1 MLIFA
6 LWCWELDRGGA
17 ADRCHAMRMYPD
29 LLFPQ
34 AQQPDFA
41 LPDWT
46 PFFTD
51 YLHLS
56 FTNAMYVT
64 VCLLMG

>member
-6 LWCWELDRGGA
+6 PCCWELDRGGP

-29 LLFPQ
+29 FLFPQ

-41 LPDWT
+41 LPNWT

-56 FTNAMYVT
+56 FTNAMHVT